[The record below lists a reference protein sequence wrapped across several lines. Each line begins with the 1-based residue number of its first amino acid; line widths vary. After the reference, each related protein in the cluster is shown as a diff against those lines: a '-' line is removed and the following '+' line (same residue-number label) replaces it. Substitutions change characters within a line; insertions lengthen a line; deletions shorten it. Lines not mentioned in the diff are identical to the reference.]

1 MKHLSKLAAIF
12 AALVLACAFVGCSDS
27 SDDSTSTAA
36 YVGTYECSFSS
47 EDGVNVSMTLV
58 TKDDGTFTMTQAV
71 TYSGGSESE
80 TITGTYKVSGTTV
93 TISYEDEDEGG
104 TVSLTGTTSDNWK
117 TIVVEI
123 PADEGEDSESYT
135 FTKK

>member
-1 MKHLSKLAAIF
+1 MKHLSKLAAIL
-12 AALVLACAFVGCSDS
+12 AALVLACAFVGCSNG

-36 YVGTYECSFSS
+36 YVGTYECSFSP
-47 EDGVNVSMTLV
+47 EDGVNVSMTVV

-93 TISYEDEDEGG
+93 TISYEDEGG
-104 TVSLTGTTSDNWK
+104 TDSVTGTTSDNWK

-123 PADEGEDSESYT
+123 PGEPESYT

>member
-12 AALVLACAFVGCSDS
+12 AALVLACAFVGCSDG
-27 SDDSTSTAA
+27 SDDSTAA
-36 YVGTYECSFSS
+36 YVGTYECSFSL
-47 EDGVNVSMTLV
+47 EDGVNVTMTLV
-58 TKDDGTFTMTQAV
+58 TKDDETFTMTQAV

-93 TISYEDEDEGG
+93 TISYEDEGE
-104 TVSLTGTTSDNWK
+104 TVSVTGTTSDNWK
-117 TIVVEI
+117 TIVVDI
-123 PADEGEDSESYT
+123 PASEGEDSESYT

>member
-1 MKHLSKLAAIF
+1 MKHLSKLAAIL
-12 AALVLACAFVGCSDS
+12 AALVLACAFVGCSDG
-27 SDDSTSTAA
+27 SDDSTAA
-36 YVGTYECSFSS
+36 YVGTYGCSFSPI
-47 EDGVNVSMTLV
+47 DDVNVTMTLV
-58 TKDDGTFTMTQAV
+58 TKDDETFTMTQAV
-71 TYSGGSESE
+71 TYSEGSVSE

-93 TISYEDEDEGG
+93 TISYEDEGG
-104 TVSLTGTTSDNWK
+104 TVSATGTTSDNWK

>member
-1 MKHLSKLAAIF
+1 MKPLSKLAAIF
-12 AALVLACAFVGCSDS
+12 AALVLACAFVGCSDG
-27 SDDSTSTAA
+27 SDDSTAA
-36 YVGTYECSFSS
+36 YVGTYECSFSPT
-47 EDGVNVSMTLV
+47 DGVNVTMTLV
-58 TKDDGTFTMTQAV
+58 TKDDETFTMTQAV

-80 TITGTYKVSGTTV
+80 TITGTYEVSGTTV
-93 TISYEDEDEGG
+93 TISFEVGDEGE

>member
-12 AALVLACAFVGCSDS
+12 AALVLACAFVGCSDG

-36 YVGTYECSFSS
+36 YVGTYECSSS
-47 EDGVNVSMTLV
+47 PEDGVNVSMTLV

-71 TYSGGSESE
+71 TYPGGSDSD

-93 TISYEDEDEGG
+93 TISYEDEGE

-117 TIVVEI
+117 TIVVDI
-123 PADEGEDSESYT
+123 PASEGEDSESYT